1 MHNQKKKRWL
11 YSSYVFLFVLIREED
26 LRQGRGALE
35 HIDRR
40 TNSDDSLME
49 YGEGDEI
56 EFNEDGSFIG
66 EYTGVS
72 RRNIDRSPYRD
83 SSEPTSPVA
92 IYSFA

>member
-1 MHNQKKKRWL
+1 ITRVTTL
-11 YSSYVFLFVLIREED
+11 PYSRREEES
-26 LRQGRGALE
+26 RQGRSQSAIE
-35 HIDRR
+35 HMQKM

-49 YGEGDEI
+49 YGEEGEI

-66 EYTGVS
+66 EYTGTS
-72 RRNIDRSPYRD
+72 KRDRDSSQYHE

>member
-1 MHNQKKKRWL
+1 
-11 YSSYVFLFVLIREED
+11 
-26 LRQGRGALE
+26 RQGRGQGAIE
-35 HIDRR
+35 HISRR

-49 YGEGDEI
+49 YGEGEEI

-72 RRNIDRSPYRD
+72 KRND

>member
-1 MHNQKKKRWL
+1 MNNFPC
-11 YSSYVFLFVLIREED
+11 SEEES
-26 LRQGRGALE
+26 RQGRGQGGIE
-35 HIDRR
+35 HIGRR

-49 YGEGDEI
+49 YGEGEEI

-72 RRNIDRSPYRD
+72 KRNIDRSPYHD

>member
-1 MHNQKKKRWL
+1 MPVCVL
-11 YSSYVFLFVLIREED
+11 VGVCFSSEEES
-26 LRQGRGALE
+26 RQGRSHSE
-35 HIDRR
+35 HMQKR

-66 EYTGVS
+66 EYTGTK
-72 RRNIDRSPYRD
+72 RDRD
-83 SSEPTSPVA
+83 SSQYHESSEATSPVA

>member
-1 MHNQKKKRWL
+1 MNHL
-11 YSSYVFLFVLIREED
+11 PCSEEES
-26 LRQGRGALE
+26 RQGRGQVGIE
-35 HIDRR
+35 HIGRR

-49 YGEGDEI
+49 YGEGEEI

-72 RRNIDRSPYRD
+72 KRNIDRSPYHD